1 MAGTYLVSCNKP
13 LKCPS
18 GKKLYVKHVILRKD
32 NEDQTQPREVK
43 NSLMIHQLYSE
54 GGKQGVWDK
63 LLTVEFSSYSEDEI
77 KGILSSGIEFD
88 GSQYCFLGFSESQL
102 RNKTCFLIKETKRQ
116 IGERRAKLGNFNNV
130 IPFADRT
137 ATAQHMFE
145 PFERSLQ
152 LAEDEFKFEQHRDPS
167 STVPSGFMSPEL
179 AEEIKT
185 TCSLA
190 KKPSVVQVICPGFSG
205 KLVLSDEICARAS
218 EDVRPSRRI
227 KALIQMQQIPDSANI
242 CGNPLTIGVVDCAK
256 PYKVGYLDVY
266 SVMFLKKRGVTR
278 EYLLELQKRYYGVL
292 EKLGVADLTFA
303 KNFLRLNGR
312 EELLRTIEHE
322 ITDEAQG
329 KILKIKAD
337 EIKSMKNGTKPE
349 LRVLVEKSREV
360 FGIEDPYKDQDKAL
374 EPDECVFNPC
384 LDCLNDQDKELFGT
398 AKQVLVIPQPCYTS
412 ADIRV
417 LNLVRDKGEYENL
430 EDCIVLP
437 SKSEDQV
444 SIANKYFV
452 CWDRNLMHQKPDS
465 YLDVIANNLS
475 WPELRSQIFKVIS
488 ALPACSREPRPTRYS
503 FVAVGT
509 SHKSLQAESRSKE
522 SNLHEDGS
530 FQDELKTYFATF
542 KNNDDLVSRAKA
554 LFEEFAALRGDP
566 SCSECKKLGE
576 YLSPSF
582 DWNTKRKEVEN
593 YLAKRDKK
601 YQKHS
606 SDPKGTQ
613 DSATHD
619 QSSQSDTLS
628 PDGEETQD
636 ATADSC
642 QESAVHS
649 QFGTPQPVWKEMT
662 ENLREFIA
670 QHSAE

>member
-18 GKKLYVKHVILRKD
+18 GEKLYVKHVILRKD

-43 NSLMIHQLYSE
+43 NSLMINQLQSE

-77 KGILSSGIEFD
+77 KGILSRGIEFD

-102 RNKTCFLIKETKRQ
+102 KNKTCFLIKETKKQ
-116 IGERRAKLGNFNNV
+116 IGERRAKFGNFNSV
-130 IPFADRT
+130 IPFADRA
-137 ATAQHMFE
+137 ATVQHMFE

-152 LAEDEFKFEQHRDPS
+152 LAEDEFKFERHRDPS
-167 STVPSGFMSPEL
+167 NTVTSGFMSPEL
-179 AEEIKT
+179 AEEIKKR
-185 TCSLA
+185 CSLA

-205 KLVLSDEICARAS
+205 NLVLSDEICARAS

-227 KALIQMQQIPDSANI
+227 KALIQMQQIPDSANS
-242 CGNPLTIGVVDCAK
+242 CGNPLTMGIVDCAK

-278 EYLLELQKRYYGVL
+278 EYLLELQKRHHGVL
-292 EKLGVADLTFA
+292 EKLRVADLTFA
-303 KNFLRLNGR
+303 KHFLRLNGR

-322 ITDEAQG
+322 ITNEAQG
-329 KILKIKAD
+329 KILEIKDD

-384 LDCLNDQDKELFGT
+384 LDCWNDQDKELFRST
-398 AKQVLVIPQPCYTS
+398 KQVLVIPQPSYTC

-417 LNLVRDKGEYENL
+417 LKLVRDKGEYENL

-465 YLDVIANNLS
+465 YLDVIANNLP
-475 WPELRSQIFKVIS
+475 WPELCSQIFKVIS
-488 ALPACSREPRPTRYS
+488 ALPCSREPRPTRYS

-509 SHKSLQAESRSKE
+509 SHESLEAESRSKE

-554 LFEEFAALRGDP
+554 LFEEFAAVRGDP

-582 DWNTKRKEVEN
+582 DWNAKRKEVEN
-593 YLAKRDKK
+593 NLVKLDKK
-601 YQKHS
+601 YQKLS

-628 PDGEETQD
+628 PDREETQD
-636 ATADSC
+636 STVDS
-642 QESAVHS
+642 S
-649 QFGTPQPVWKEMT
+649 QAFTPQPVWKEMT